1 MRRFLIITLALINTT
16 FAIENSISNECIA
29 TEALYK
35 YQTKFTD
42 KQKEEIHETLQY
54 PCKLRIMTYNVL
66 SKDYDHM
73 QLLENRWASRK
84 ERVIEL
90 IKHDAPDI
98 ICFQELTVDQ
108 IEDLSQDLKDMYDYF
123 APYPN
128 QYRTEMLGIF
138 YNKGFLEVLSGEK
151 KELGPMYYWETFQA
165 MCFQYF
171 IKVTFKDIITGKTFT
186 IYNTHLDY
194 LKPNVRQQLLD
205 LVLNDAEKD
214 AMTQPVIIAGDFNT
228 LPSVLPDNF
237 RLPVTPGLDGN
248 YILYSLTKRGFRNSL
263 DLALIA
269 HAGPMCSFTYSTK
282 NCMPFSEPDI
292 AGLILDHIFVTPE
305 SIKVLFHAIDPAT
318 VGGHFPSDHLPVFAD
333 IAIK

>member
-1 MRRFLIITLALINTT
+1 MRKFILCALTLINTT

-29 TEALYK
+29 SEAFHR
-35 YQTKFTD
+35 YQSKFTD
-42 KQKEEIHETLQY
+42 KQKEEIHETLQI

-73 QLLENRWASRK
+73 QQPENRWESRK
-84 ERVIEL
+84 GRIVEL

-98 ICFQELTVDQ
+98 ICLQELTVDQ
-108 IEDLSQDLKDMYDYF
+108 IEDLSKELCELYASF
-123 APYPN
+123 APLPN
-128 QYRTEMLGIF
+128 QYRTEMLGFF
-138 YNKGFLEVLSGEK
+138 YNKGFLELVSGEK
-151 KELGPMYYWETFQA
+151 KELGPMYYWETFQT

-171 IKVTFKDIITGKTFT
+171 IKATFKDIITGKTFT
-186 IYNTHLDY
+186 VYNTHLDY

-214 AMTQPVIIAGDFNT
+214 ALTQPVIIAGDFNT

-237 RLPVTPGLDGN
+237 KLPITPGLDGN
-248 YILYSLTKRGFRNSL
+248 YILYSLTRKGFRNSI
-263 DLALIA
+263 DMALIA

-282 NCMPFSEPDI
+282 TFTPFSTPDI

-305 SIKVLFHAIDPAT
+305 TIKVLFHAIDPAT
-318 VGGHFPSDHLPVFAD
+318 VGGRYPSDHLPVFAD